1 MGYWSLQ
8 VKNFGKISEAEIQLA
23 PFTCFIGDN
32 NSGKSYL
39 MTLLYGI
46 LRTNFRSLEMCT
58 ESNEYEALKSWF
70 DLHYQET
77 NKIPLTSIKTQLNN
91 YLNAVLEANKE
102 TIVRYAFNKKI
113 HIDSLMINLGLL
125 KDLYVRFS
133 NNEDL
138 HYENENMS
146 MIQLS
151 LYYKNDL
158 ISRASGRIRAHQKI
172 NYAFFFAVLLNRII
186 GMEYRNDILFLPTSR
201 TGFLLTFKD
210 ILSASIVHRY
220 DENDETEKY
229 EQKTTLTQPCVD
241 FLQNLNSLSQNTR
254 NDKYN
259 EILSFI
265 ESDLLD
271 GRIIADT
278 STPTP
283 EFSYQP
289 NSWNNPPIPMH
300 IASGVITELTPLSLM
315 LQYHETIGA
324 LFIEEPEMCLHPEL
338 QMNMARVLLRIA
350 NQHIPLFIT
359 THSDIIIQH
368 INNMLKYS
376 QLSSAKQKNINEK
389 FGITVD
395 EQLDSKDI
403 AVYQFSVDKQ
413 AHRTT
418 VQTLEATPYG
428 FVTPTFNNTLNKIF
442 DMTASLDPEE

>member
-58 ESNEYEALKSWF
+58 KSNEYEALKSWF

-158 ISRASGRIRAHQKI
+158 ISRAS
-172 NYAFFFAVLLNRII
+172 
-186 GMEYRNDILFLPTSR
+186 
-201 TGFLLTFKD
+201 
-210 ILSASIVHRY
+210 
-220 DENDETEKY
+220 
-229 EQKTTLTQPCVD
+229 
-241 FLQNLNSLSQNTR
+241 
-254 NDKYN
+254 
-259 EILSFI
+259 
-265 ESDLLD
+265 
-271 GRIIADT
+271 
-278 STPTP
+278 
-283 EFSYQP
+283 
-289 NSWNNPPIPMH
+289 
-300 IASGVITELTPLSLM
+300 
-315 LQYHETIGA
+315 
-324 LFIEEPEMCLHPEL
+324 
-338 QMNMARVLLRIA
+338 
-350 NQHIPLFIT
+350 
-359 THSDIIIQH
+359 
-368 INNMLKYS
+368 
-376 QLSSAKQKNINEK
+376 
-389 FGITVD
+389 
-395 EQLDSKDI
+395 
-403 AVYQFSVDKQ
+403 
-413 AHRTT
+413 
-418 VQTLEATPYG
+418 
-428 FVTPTFNNTLNKIF
+428 
-442 DMTASLDPEE
+442 